1 MNKARFEA
9 FLEQIEGAGAKLV
22 AVSKSVDI
30 DALKKLASFGQL
42 DFGENKV
49 QELERKIEGLA
60 GISTD
65 YSRLRWHFIG
75 RLQSNKINALLA
87 LRPALWQ
94 SCQSVDAA
102 LSVEKRLSYELP
114 CLIQINSANES
125 SKQGA
130 SLNEAV
136 DIYHE
141 ICQRCKLL
149 KPVGVMSIGANN
161 SDESVIA
168 KSFEDTY
175 KVFENLQKHGAKICS
190 MGMSDDWRLAL
201 KCGSNML
208 RLGRILWQEF

>member
-1 MNKARFEA
+1 MNKAEFEA
-9 FLEQIEGAGAKLV
+9 ILEQIEGAGAKLV

-30 DALKKLASFGQL
+30 DALKELASFGQL

-60 GISTD
+60 GISAD

-94 SCQSVDAA
+94 SCESVDAA

-168 KSFEDTY
+168 KSFEYTY
-175 KVFENLQKHGAKICS
+175 KVFESLQKHGAKICS
-190 MGMSDDWRLAL
+190 MGMSDDWHIAL

-208 RLGRILWQEF
+208 RLGRMLW

>member
-1 MNKARFEA
+1 MNKAQFEA
-9 FLEQIEGAGAKLV
+9 LLEQVESSGAKLV
-22 AVSKSVDI
+22 AVSKSVDTH
-30 DALKKLASFGQL
+30 DVKRLASFGQL
-42 DFGENKV
+42 DFGENRV
-49 QELERKIEGLA
+49 QELERKIKGLA
-60 GISTD
+60 GISAD

-87 LRPALWQ
+87 LHPALWQ
-94 SCQSVDAA
+94 SCESVDAA

-114 CLIQINSANES
+114 CLVQINSANES

-141 ICQRCKLL
+141 ICERCKHL
-149 KPVGVMSIGANN
+149 KPVGVMSIGANS
-161 SDESVIA
+161 SDERVIA

-175 KVFENLQKHGAKICS
+175 KVFESLQKHGAKICS
-190 MGMSDDWRLAL
+190 MGMSDDWRIAL

-208 RLGRILWQEF
+208 RLGRMLW

>member
-1 MNKARFEA
+1 MNKAEFEA
-9 FLEQIEGAGAKLV
+9 LLEQVESSGAKLV
-22 AVSKSVDI
+22 AVSKSVDTH
-30 DALKKLASFGQL
+30 DVKRLASFGQL
-42 DFGENKV
+42 DFGENRV

-60 GISTD
+60 GISAD

-94 SCQSVDAA
+94 SCESVDAA

-114 CLIQINSANES
+114 CLVQINSANES

-136 DIYHE
+136 DIYHK
-141 ICQRCKLL
+141 ICERCKLL

-175 KVFENLQKHGAKICS
+175 KVFESLQKHGAKICS
-190 MGMSDDWRLAL
+190 MGMSDDWRIAL

-208 RLGRILWQEF
+208 RLGRILW

>member
-1 MNKARFEA
+1 MNKAEFEA
-9 FLEQIEGAGAKLV
+9 LLKQVEGGGAKLV

-30 DALKKLASFGQL
+30 DALKELASFGQL
-42 DFGENKV
+42 DFGENRV

-60 GISTD
+60 GISAD

-94 SCQSVDAA
+94 SCESVDAA

-141 ICQRCKLL
+141 ICERCKLL

-175 KVFENLQKHGAKICS
+175 KVFESLKKHGAKICS

-208 RLGRILWQEF
+208 RLGRILW

>member
-1 MNKARFEA
+1 MNKAEFEA
-9 FLEQIEGAGAKLV
+9 LLEQVESSGAKLV
-22 AVSKSVDI
+22 AVSKSVDTH
-30 DALKKLASFGQL
+30 DVKRLASFGQL
-42 DFGENKV
+42 DFGENRV

-60 GISTD
+60 GISAD

-94 SCQSVDAA
+94 SCESVDAA

-114 CLIQINSANES
+114 CLVQINSANES

-130 SLNEAV
+130 SLDEAV

-141 ICQRCKLL
+141 ICERCKLL

-175 KVFENLQKHGAKICS
+175 KVFESLQKHGAKICS
-190 MGMSDDWRLAL
+190 MGMSDDWRIAL

-208 RLGRILWQEF
+208 RLGRILW

>member
-1 MNKARFEA
+1 MNKAQFEA
-9 FLEQIEGAGAKLV
+9 LLEQVESSGAKLV

-30 DALKKLASFGQL
+30 DALKELASFGQL
-42 DFGENKV
+42 DFGENRV

-60 GISTD
+60 GISAD

-94 SCQSVDAA
+94 SCESVDAA

-114 CLIQINSANES
+114 CLVQINSANES

-141 ICQRCKLL
+141 ICERCKHL

-161 SDESVIA
+161 SDERVIA

-175 KVFENLQKHGAKICS
+175 KVFESLQKHGAKICS

>member
-1 MNKARFEA
+1 MNKAEFEA
-9 FLEQIEGAGAKLV
+9 LLKQVEGGGAKLV

-30 DALKKLASFGQL
+30 DALKELASFGQL
-42 DFGENKV
+42 DFGENRV

-60 GISTD
+60 GISAD

-94 SCQSVDAA
+94 SCESVDAA

-114 CLIQINSANES
+114 CLVQVNSANES

-141 ICQRCKLL
+141 ICERCKHL

-168 KSFEDTY
+168 KSFEYTY
-175 KVFENLQKHGAKICS
+175 KVFESLQKYGAKICS
-190 MGMSDDWRLAL
+190 MGMSDDWHIAL

-208 RLGRILWQEF
+208 RLGRILW

>member
-1 MNKARFEA
+1 MNKAEFET
-9 FLEQIEGAGAKLV
+9 LLKQIEGGGAKLV

-30 DALKKLASFGQL
+30 DALKELASFGQL
-42 DFGENKV
+42 DFGENRV
-49 QELERKIEGLA
+49 QELERKIESLA
-60 GISTD
+60 RISAD

-94 SCQSVDAA
+94 SCESVDAA

-114 CLIQINSANES
+114 CLVQINSANES

-175 KVFENLQKHGAKICS
+175 KVFESLQKHGAKICS
-190 MGMSDDWRLAL
+190 MGMSDDWHIAL

-208 RLGRILWQEF
+208 RLGRILW

>member
-1 MNKARFEA
+1 MNKAQFEA
-9 FLEQIEGAGAKLV
+9 LLEQVESSGAKLV
-22 AVSKSVDI
+22 AVSKSVDTH
-30 DALKKLASFGQL
+30 DVKRLASFGQL
-42 DFGENKV
+42 DFGENRV

-60 GISTD
+60 RISAD
-65 YSRLRWHFIG
+65 YSRFRWHFIG

-94 SCQSVDAA
+94 SCESVDAA

-114 CLIQINSANES
+114 CLVQINSANES

-149 KPVGVMSIGANN
+149 KPVGVMSIGANS

-175 KVFENLQKHGAKICS
+175 KVFESLQKHGAKICS

-208 RLGRILWQEF
+208 RLGRILW

>member
-1 MNKARFEA
+1 MNKAEFEA
-9 FLEQIEGAGAKLV
+9 LLKQVEGGGAKLV

-30 DALKKLASFGQL
+30 DALKELASFGQL
-42 DFGENKV
+42 DFGENRV
-49 QELERKIEGLA
+49 QELERKIQGLA

-94 SCQSVDAA
+94 SCESVDAA

-141 ICQRCKLL
+141 ICERCKLL

-168 KSFEDTY
+168 KSFEYTY
-175 KVFENLQKHGAKICS
+175 KVFESLQKHGAKICS
-190 MGMSDDWRLAL
+190 MGMSDDWHIAL

-208 RLGRILWQEF
+208 RLGRILW

>member
-1 MNKARFEA
+1 MNKAEFEA
-9 FLEQIEGAGAKLV
+9 ILEQIEGGGAKLV
-22 AVSKSVDI
+22 AVSKSVDTH
-30 DALKKLASFGQL
+30 DVKRLASFGQL
-42 DFGENKV
+42 DFGENRV

-60 GISTD
+60 GISAD

-94 SCQSVDAA
+94 SCESVDAA

-114 CLIQINSANES
+114 CLVQINSANES

-130 SLNEAV
+130 SLNEAM

-141 ICQRCKLL
+141 ICERCKLL

-175 KVFENLQKHGAKICS
+175 KVFESLQKHGAKICS
-190 MGMSDDWRLAL
+190 MGMSDDWHIAL

-208 RLGRILWQEF
+208 RLGRILW

>member
-1 MNKARFEA
+1 MNKAEFET
-9 FLEQIEGAGAKLV
+9 LLKQIESGGAKLV
-22 AVSKSVDI
+22 AVSKSVDTH
-30 DALKKLASFGQL
+30 DVKRLASFGQL
-42 DFGENKV
+42 DFGENRV
-49 QELERKIEGLA
+49 QELERKIQGLA
-60 GISTD
+60 RISAD

-94 SCQSVDAA
+94 SCESVDAA

-114 CLIQINSANES
+114 CLVQINSANES

-141 ICQRCKLL
+141 ICGRCKHL

-168 KSFEDTY
+168 KSFEYTY
-175 KVFENLQKHGAKICS
+175 KVFESLQKHGAKICS
-190 MGMSDDWRLAL
+190 MGMSDDWHIAL

-208 RLGRILWQEF
+208 RLGRILW

>member
-1 MNKARFEA
+1 MNKAQFEA
-9 FLEQIEGAGAKLV
+9 LLEQVESSGAKLV
-22 AVSKSVDI
+22 AVSKSVDTH
-30 DALKKLASFGQL
+30 DVKGLASFGQL
-42 DFGENKV
+42 DFGENRV
-49 QELERKIEGLA
+49 QELARKIQGLGA
-60 GISTD
+60 E
-65 YSRLRWHFIG
+65 YNALRWHFIG

-87 LRPALWQ
+87 LRPTLWQ
-94 SCQSVDAA
+94 SCESVDAA

-114 CLIQINSANES
+114 CLVQINSANES

-136 DIYHE
+136 DIYLE
-141 ICQRCKLL
+141 ICERCKFL

-175 KVFENLQKHGAKICS
+175 KVFESLQKHGAKICS
-190 MGMSDDWRLAL
+190 MGMSDDWRIAL

-208 RLGRILWQEF
+208 RLGRILW

>member
-1 MNKARFEA
+1 MNKAEFEA
-9 FLEQIEGAGAKLV
+9 LLKQVEGGGAKLV

-30 DALKKLASFGQL
+30 DALKELASFGQL
-42 DFGENKV
+42 DFGENRV

-60 GISTD
+60 GISAD

-94 SCQSVDAA
+94 SCESVDAA

-114 CLIQINSANES
+114 CLVQVNSANES

-136 DIYHE
+136 DIYHK
-141 ICQRCKLL
+141 ICERCKLL

-161 SDESVIA
+161 SDESVVA

-175 KVFENLQKHGAKICS
+175 KVFESLQKHGAKICS

-208 RLGRILWQEF
+208 RLGRILW

>member
-1 MNKARFEA
+1 MNKAEFEA
-9 FLEQIEGAGAKLV
+9 LLKQVEGGGAKLV

-30 DALKKLASFGQL
+30 DALKELASFGQL
-42 DFGENKV
+42 DFGENRV
-49 QELERKIEGLA
+49 QELERKIQGLA

-94 SCQSVDAA
+94 SCESVDAA

-114 CLIQINSANES
+114 CLVQINSANES

-141 ICQRCKLL
+141 ICERCKLL

-175 KVFENLQKHGAKICS
+175 KVFESLQKHGAQICS

-208 RLGRILWQEF
+208 RLGRILW

>member
-1 MNKARFEA
+1 MNKAEFEA
-9 FLEQIEGAGAKLV
+9 LLEQVESSGAKLV

-30 DALKKLASFGQL
+30 DALKELASFGQL
-42 DFGENKV
+42 DFGENRV

-60 GISTD
+60 RIDAD

-94 SCQSVDAA
+94 SCESVDAA

-114 CLIQINSANES
+114 CLVQINSANES

-141 ICQRCKLL
+141 ICERCKHL

-161 SDESVIA
+161 SDERVIA

-175 KVFENLQKHGAKICS
+175 KVFESLKKHGAKICS
-190 MGMSDDWRLAL
+190 MGMSDDWRIAL

-208 RLGRILWQEF
+208 RLGRILW

>member
-1 MNKARFEA
+1 MNKAQFEA
-9 FLEQIEGAGAKLV
+9 LLEQVGSAKLV

-30 DALKKLASFGQL
+30 DALKELASFGQL
-42 DFGENKV
+42 DFGENRV

-60 GISTD
+60 GISAD

-94 SCQSVDAA
+94 SCESVDAA

-141 ICQRCKLL
+141 ICERCKLL

-161 SDESVIA
+161 SDERVIA

-175 KVFENLQKHGAKICS
+175 KVFESLQKHGAKICS

-208 RLGRILWQEF
+208 RLGRILW

>member
-1 MNKARFEA
+1 MNKAEFEA
-9 FLEQIEGAGAKLV
+9 LLKQVEGGGAKLV

-30 DALKKLASFGQL
+30 DALKELASFGQL
-42 DFGENKV
+42 DFGENRV
-49 QELERKIEGLA
+49 QELERKIQGLA
-60 GISTD
+60 GISAD

-94 SCQSVDAA
+94 SCESVDAA

-141 ICQRCKLL
+141 ICERCRLL

-168 KSFEDTY
+168 KSFEYTY
-175 KVFENLQKHGAKICS
+175 KVFESLQKHGAKICS
-190 MGMSDDWRLAL
+190 MGMSDDWRIAL

-208 RLGRILWQEF
+208 RLGRILW

>member
-1 MNKARFEA
+1 MNKAEFEA
-9 FLEQIEGAGAKLV
+9 LLEQVESSGAKLV
-22 AVSKSVDI
+22 AVSKSVDTH
-30 DALKKLASFGQL
+30 DVKRLASFGQL
-42 DFGENKV
+42 DFGENRV

-60 GISTD
+60 GISAD

-94 SCQSVDAA
+94 SCESVDAA

-114 CLIQINSANES
+114 CLVQINSANES

-175 KVFENLQKHGAKICS
+175 KVFESLQKHGAKICS
-190 MGMSDDWRLAL
+190 MGMSDDWRIAL

-208 RLGRILWQEF
+208 RLGRILW

>member
-1 MNKARFEA
+1 MNKAQFEA
-9 FLEQIEGAGAKLV
+9 LLEQVESGGAKLV
-22 AVSKSVDI
+22 AVSKSVDTH
-30 DALKKLASFGQL
+30 DVKRLASFGQL
-42 DFGENKV
+42 DFGENRV

-60 GISTD
+60 GISAD

-75 RLQSNKINALLA
+75 RLQSNKINALSA
-87 LRPALWQ
+87 LRPVLWQ
-94 SCQSVDAA
+94 SCESVDAA

-114 CLIQINSANES
+114 CLVQINSANES

-141 ICQRCKLL
+141 ICERCKLL
-149 KPVGVMSIGANN
+149 KPVGVMSIGANS

-175 KVFENLQKHGAKICS
+175 KVFESLQKHGAKICS
-190 MGMSDDWRLAL
+190 MGMSDDWRIAL

-208 RLGRILWQEF
+208 RLGRILW

>member
-1 MNKARFEA
+1 MNKAQFEA
-9 FLEQIEGAGAKLV
+9 LLEQVESSGAKLV

-30 DALKKLASFGQL
+30 DALKELASFGQL
-42 DFGENKV
+42 DFGENRV
-49 QELERKIEGLA
+49 QELERKIQGLA
-60 GISTD
+60 GIGAD

-94 SCQSVDAA
+94 SCESVDAA

-141 ICQRCKLL
+141 ICERCKLL

-168 KSFEDTY
+168 KSFEYTY
-175 KVFENLQKHGAKICS
+175 KVFESLQKYGAKICS

-208 RLGRILWQEF
+208 RLGRILW

>member
-1 MNKARFEA
+1 MNKAEFEA
-9 FLEQIEGAGAKLV
+9 ILEQIEGGGAKLV

-30 DALKKLASFGQL
+30 DALKELASFGQL
-42 DFGENKV
+42 DFGENRV

-60 GISTD
+60 GISAD

-94 SCQSVDAA
+94 SCESVDAA

-114 CLIQINSANES
+114 CLVQINSANES

-130 SLNEAV
+130 NLNEAV

-141 ICQRCKLL
+141 ICERCKLL

-175 KVFENLQKHGAKICS
+175 KVFESLQKHGAKICS
-190 MGMSDDWRLAL
+190 MGMSDDWHIAL

-208 RLGRILWQEF
+208 RLGRILW

>member
-1 MNKARFEA
+1 MNKAEFEA
-9 FLEQIEGAGAKLV
+9 LLKQVEGGGAKLV

-30 DALKKLASFGQL
+30 DALKELASFGQL
-42 DFGENKV
+42 DFGENRV
-49 QELERKIEGLA
+49 QELERKIQGLA
-60 GISTD
+60 GISAD

-94 SCQSVDAA
+94 SCESVDAA

-114 CLIQINSANES
+114 CLVQINSANES

-141 ICQRCKLL
+141 ICERCKLL

-175 KVFENLQKHGAKICS
+175 KVFESLQKHGAKICS
-190 MGMSDDWRLAL
+190 MGMSDDWRIAL

-208 RLGRILWQEF
+208 RLGRILW

>member
-1 MNKARFEA
+1 MNKAEFEA
-9 FLEQIEGAGAKLV
+9 ILEQIEGVGAKLV

-30 DALKKLASFGQL
+30 DALKELASFGQL
-42 DFGENKV
+42 DFGENRV

-60 GISTD
+60 GISAD

-94 SCQSVDAA
+94 SCESVDAA

-141 ICQRCKLL
+141 ICERCKLL

-161 SDESVIA
+161 SDERVIA

-175 KVFENLQKHGAKICS
+175 KVFESLKKHGAKICS
-190 MGMSDDWRLAL
+190 MGMSDDWRIAL

-208 RLGRILWQEF
+208 RLGRILW

>member
-1 MNKARFEA
+1 MNKAQFEA
-9 FLEQIEGAGAKLV
+9 LLEQVESSGAKLV

-30 DALKKLASFGQL
+30 DALKELASFGQL
-42 DFGENKV
+42 DFGENRV

-60 GISTD
+60 GISAD

-94 SCQSVDAA
+94 SCESVDAA

-168 KSFEDTY
+168 KSFEYTY
-175 KVFENLQKHGAKICS
+175 KVFESLQKHGAKICS
-190 MGMSDDWRLAL
+190 MGMSDDWRIAL

-208 RLGRILWQEF
+208 RLGRILW

>member
-1 MNKARFEA
+1 MNKAEFEA
-9 FLEQIEGAGAKLV
+9 LLKQIEGGGAKLV

-30 DALKKLASFGQL
+30 DALKELASFGQL
-42 DFGENKV
+42 DFGENRV

-60 GISTD
+60 GISAD

-94 SCQSVDAA
+94 SCESVDAA

-114 CLIQINSANES
+114 CLVQINSANES

-141 ICQRCKLL
+141 ICERCKLL

-175 KVFENLQKHGAKICS
+175 KVFESLQKHGAKICS
-190 MGMSDDWRLAL
+190 MGMSDDWRIAL

-208 RLGRILWQEF
+208 RLGRILW

>member
-1 MNKARFEA
+1 MNKAEFEA
-9 FLEQIEGAGAKLV
+9 LLEQVESSGAKLV

-30 DALKKLASFGQL
+30 DALKELASFGQL
-42 DFGENKV
+42 DFGENRV

-60 GISTD
+60 GISAD

-87 LRPALWQ
+87 LRPTLWQ
-94 SCQSVDAA
+94 SCESVDAA

-114 CLIQINSANES
+114 CLVQINSANES

-141 ICQRCKLL
+141 ICERCKLL

-161 SDESVIA
+161 SDERVIA

-175 KVFENLQKHGAKICS
+175 KVFESLQKHGAKICS
-190 MGMSDDWRLAL
+190 MGMSDDWRIAL

-208 RLGRILWQEF
+208 RLGRILW

>member
-1 MNKARFEA
+1 MNKAEFEA
-9 FLEQIEGAGAKLV
+9 LLKQIEGGGAKLV

-30 DALKKLASFGQL
+30 DALKELASFGQL
-42 DFGENKV
+42 DFGENRV
-49 QELERKIEGLA
+49 QELERKIQGLA

-94 SCQSVDAA
+94 SCESVDAA

-114 CLIQINSANES
+114 CLVQINSANES

-175 KVFENLQKHGAKICS
+175 KVFESLQKHGAKICS

-208 RLGRILWQEF
+208 RLGRILW

>member
-1 MNKARFEA
+1 MNKAEFET
-9 FLEQIEGAGAKLV
+9 LLKQIESGGAKLV
-22 AVSKSVDI
+22 AVSKSVDTH
-30 DALKKLASFGQL
+30 DVKRLASFGQL
-42 DFGENKV
+42 DFGENRV
-49 QELERKIEGLA
+49 QELERKIQGLA
-60 GISTD
+60 RISAD

-94 SCQSVDAA
+94 SCESVDAA

-141 ICQRCKLL
+141 ICGRCKHL

-168 KSFEDTY
+168 KSFEYTY
-175 KVFENLQKHGAKICS
+175 KVFESLQKHGAKICS
-190 MGMSDDWRLAL
+190 MGMSDDWHIAL

-208 RLGRILWQEF
+208 RLGRILW

>member
-1 MNKARFEA
+1 MNKAEFEA
-9 FLEQIEGAGAKLV
+9 LLKQVEGGGAKLV

-30 DALKKLASFGQL
+30 DALKELASFGQL
-42 DFGENKV
+42 DFGENRV
-49 QELERKIEGLA
+49 QELERKIQGLA
-60 GISTD
+60 GISAD

-94 SCQSVDAA
+94 SCESVDAA

-141 ICQRCKLL
+141 ICERCKLL

-175 KVFENLQKHGAKICS
+175 KVFESLKKHGAKICS

-208 RLGRILWQEF
+208 RLGRILW

>member
-1 MNKARFEA
+1 MNKAEFEA
-9 FLEQIEGAGAKLV
+9 LLEQVESSGAKLV
-22 AVSKSVDI
+22 AVSKSVDTH
-30 DALKKLASFGQL
+30 DVKRLASFGQL
-42 DFGENKV
+42 DFGENRV

-60 GISTD
+60 GISAD

-94 SCQSVDAA
+94 SCESVDAA

-114 CLIQINSANES
+114 CLVQINSANES

-130 SLNEAV
+130 SLDEAV

-175 KVFENLQKHGAKICS
+175 KVFESLQKHGAKICS
-190 MGMSDDWRLAL
+190 MGMSDDWRIAL

-208 RLGRILWQEF
+208 RLGRILW

>member
-1 MNKARFEA
+1 MNKAEFEA
-9 FLEQIEGAGAKLV
+9 LLKQVEGGGAKLV

-30 DALKKLASFGQL
+30 NDVKRLASFGQL
-42 DFGENKV
+42 DFGENRV

-60 GISTD
+60 GISAD

-94 SCQSVDAA
+94 SCESVDAA

-141 ICQRCKLL
+141 ICERCKHL

-168 KSFEDTY
+168 KSFEYTY
-175 KVFENLQKHGAKICS
+175 KVFESLQKYGAKICS
-190 MGMSDDWRLAL
+190 MGMSDDWRIAL

-208 RLGRILWQEF
+208 RLGRILW

>member
-1 MNKARFEA
+1 MNKAEFEA
-9 FLEQIEGAGAKLV
+9 ILEQIEGGGAKLV

-30 DALKKLASFGQL
+30 DALKELASFGQL
-42 DFGENKV
+42 DFGENRV
-49 QELERKIEGLA
+49 QELERKIQGLA

-75 RLQSNKINALLA
+75 RLQSNKIKTLLA

-94 SCQSVDAA
+94 SCESVDAA

-114 CLIQINSANES
+114 CLVQINSANES

-175 KVFENLQKHGAKICS
+175 KVFESLQKHGAKICS

-208 RLGRILWQEF
+208 RLGRILW

>member
-1 MNKARFEA
+1 MNKAEFEA
-9 FLEQIEGAGAKLV
+9 LLKQVGSAKLV

-30 DALKKLASFGQL
+30 DALKELASFGQL
-42 DFGENKV
+42 DFGENRV
-49 QELERKIEGLA
+49 QELERKIEGLT
-60 GISTD
+60 GISAD

-94 SCQSVDAA
+94 SCESVDAA

-141 ICQRCKLL
+141 ICERCKHL

-168 KSFEDTY
+168 KNFEDTY
-175 KVFENLQKHGAKICS
+175 KVFESLQKHGAKICS
-190 MGMSDDWRLAL
+190 MGMSDDWRIAL

-208 RLGRILWQEF
+208 RLGRILW

>member
-30 DALKKLASFGQL
+30 DALKELASFGQL

-60 GISTD
+60 GISAD

-94 SCQSVDAA
+94 SCESVDAA

-168 KSFEDTY
+168 KSFEYTY
-175 KVFENLQKHGAKICS
+175 KVFESLQKHGAKICS
-190 MGMSDDWRLAL
+190 MGMSDDWHIAL

-208 RLGRILWQEF
+208 RLGRMLW

>member
-1 MNKARFEA
+1 MNKAEFEA
-9 FLEQIEGAGAKLV
+9 LLKQVEGGGAKLV

-30 DALKKLASFGQL
+30 DALKELASFGQL
-42 DFGENKV
+42 DFGENRV

-94 SCQSVDAA
+94 SCESVDAA

-141 ICQRCKLL
+141 ICERCRLL

-168 KSFEDTY
+168 KSFEYTY
-175 KVFENLQKHGAKICS
+175 KVFESLKKHGAKICS
-190 MGMSDDWRLAL
+190 MGMSDDWRIAL

-208 RLGRILWQEF
+208 RLGRILW

>member
-1 MNKARFEA
+1 MNKAEFEA
-9 FLEQIEGAGAKLV
+9 LLKQVEGGGAKLV

-30 DALKKLASFGQL
+30 DALKELASFGQL
-42 DFGENKV
+42 DFGENRV

-60 GISTD
+60 GIGAD

-94 SCQSVDAA
+94 SCESVDAA

-114 CLIQINSANES
+114 CLVQINSANES

-130 SLNEAV
+130 ILNEAV

-175 KVFENLQKHGAKICS
+175 KVFESLQKHGAKICS

-208 RLGRILWQEF
+208 RLGRILW

>member
-30 DALKKLASFGQL
+30 DALKELASFGQL

-60 GISTD
+60 GISAD

-175 KVFENLQKHGAKICS
+175 KVFESLQKHGAKICS
-190 MGMSDDWRLAL
+190 MGMSDDWRIAL

-208 RLGRILWQEF
+208 RLGRILW

>member
-1 MNKARFEA
+1 MNKAQFEA
-9 FLEQIEGAGAKLV
+9 LLEQVGGAKLV
-22 AVSKSVDI
+22 AVSKSVDTH
-30 DALKKLASFGQL
+30 DVKRLASFGQL
-42 DFGENKV
+42 DFGENRV

-60 GISTD
+60 GISAD

-94 SCQSVDAA
+94 SCESVDAA

-130 SLNEAV
+130 SLDEAV
-136 DIYHE
+136 DIYLE
-141 ICQRCKLL
+141 ICERCKLL

-161 SDESVIA
+161 NDESVIA

-175 KVFENLQKHGAKICS
+175 KVFESLQKHGAKICS
-190 MGMSDDWRLAL
+190 MGMSDDWRIAL

-208 RLGRILWQEF
+208 RLGRILW